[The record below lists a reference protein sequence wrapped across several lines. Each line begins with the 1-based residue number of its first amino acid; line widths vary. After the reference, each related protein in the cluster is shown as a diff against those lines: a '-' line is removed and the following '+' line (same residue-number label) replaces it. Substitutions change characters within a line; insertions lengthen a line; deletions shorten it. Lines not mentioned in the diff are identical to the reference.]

1 MGHAQPLAMIVAAS
15 GNGLIGKDGD
25 LPWRLS
31 ADLKQFKKLTMGH
44 HMIMGR
50 KTFESIGVLL
60 PGRHTVIVTR
70 QMDFQFEG
78 ATVVHSIDDAL
89 RHARG
94 QGDQLPFVVG
104 GAEIYRLALPLVTDL
119 FLTRV
124 HADIDGDTFLPKID
138 WSTWDAVESQRFDAD
153 DRNEFDYSFE
163 RWVRK

>member
-15 GNGLIGKDGD
+15 ENGLIGRDGD

-78 ATVVHSIDDAL
+78 ATVVHSIDDAVQ
-89 RHARG
+89 HARG

-124 HADIDGDTFLPKID
+124 HTNIDGDTFLPEID
-138 WSTWDAVESQRFDAD
+138 WSTWDAVESRRFDAD
-153 DRNEFDYSFE
+153 DRNQFDYSFE

>member
-1 MGHAQPLAMIVAAS
+1 MSHAQPLAMIVAAS
-15 GNGLIGKDGD
+15 ENGLIGRDGD

-31 ADLKQFKKLTMGH
+31 ADLKQFKKLTMGR

-70 QMDFQFEG
+70 QTDFQFKG
-78 ATVVHSIDDAL
+78 AAVVHSVGDAVK
-89 RHARG
+89 HARD
-94 QGDQLPFVVG
+94 QGDAMPFVVG
-104 GAEIYRLALPLVTDL
+104 GAEIYRLAIPQVTDL

-124 HADIDGDTFLPKID
+124 HAAIDGDTWLPEID
-138 WSTWDAVESQRFDAD
+138 WTGWDVVESERYEAD
-153 DRNEFDYSFE
+153 DRNQFDYSFE

>member
-15 GNGLIGKDGD
+15 ENGLIGRDGD

-78 ATVVHSIDDAL
+78 ATVVHSIEDAVQ
-89 RHARG
+89 HARG

-124 HADIDGDTFLPKID
+124 HATIDGDTFLPEID
-138 WSTWDAVESQRFDAD
+138 WSTWDVVESQRFDAD
-153 DRNEFDYSFE
+153 DRNQFDYSFE

>member
-1 MGHAQPLAMIVAAS
+1 MGHLQPLAMIVAAS
-15 GNGLIGKDGD
+15 ENGVIGKGGD

-31 ADLKQFKKLTMGH
+31 ADLKHFKKLTMGH

-70 QMDFQFEG
+70 QTDFQFEG
-78 ATVVHSIDDAL
+78 AAVTHSIDDAVKY
-89 RHARG
+89 AR
-94 QGDQLPFVVG
+94 DQNDSMPFVVG
-104 GAEIYRLALPLVTDL
+104 GAEIYRLTIPLMTDL

-124 HADIDGDTFLPKID
+124 HADIDGDTYLPELD
-138 WSTWDAVESQRFDAD
+138 WASWDLIETQSFEAD
-153 DRNEFDYSFE
+153 DRNEFGYSFE